1 MPYRYKTV
9 YVPAPE
15 LKNKSA
21 FSTGIP
27 EVNGDEISRLT
38 QATLVEMEG
47 KGFELQSVTPIIH
60 SKTHM
65 GSYAY
70 SYVDGLML
78 IFKRVE

>member
-1 MPYRYKTV
+1 MPYSYKTV
-9 YVPAPE
+9 YVPTPE

-21 FSTGIP
+21 FSTGLP
-27 EVNGDEISRLT
+27 EVNGDEISRLI

-47 KGFELQSVTPIIH
+47 EGFELQSVTPIIH
-60 SKTHM
+60 SKLHM
-65 GSYAY
+65 GSVTY